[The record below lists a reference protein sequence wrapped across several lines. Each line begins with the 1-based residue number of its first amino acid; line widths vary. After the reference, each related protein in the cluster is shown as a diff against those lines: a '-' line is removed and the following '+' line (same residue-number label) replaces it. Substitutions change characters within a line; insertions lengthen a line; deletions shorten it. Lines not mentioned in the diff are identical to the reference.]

1 MSSNVSHRSDFYR
14 SNLRRLYL
22 IERFGMEESP
32 SRGFQLA
39 RGAGTSHQQQQW
51 QRQPSLHAG
60 SDSHSVLS
68 SGGRF
73 SPVRV
78 SGKYRASPY
87 LAPGGPYGRPVLNT
101 PSLAP
106 STNAFLQSI
115 QSPSN
120 LTPHLA
126 PWTAASYNLSPG
138 NSILWNNPLAT
149 EFQPPSDAFDDDLSF
164 YLNHANALTLQ
175 EDRNFCP
182 TPAVRSSPP
191 RPAGRSV
198 SNSNST
204 ALTHD
209 LASHG
214 AVRAAPSYELYSET
228 QPTHA
233 DHSAS
238 SYTGPAHVGPSPS
251 PSTNTPTRQVGLGG
265 LPRLSESLTH
275 DITSYKGVTMSSN
288 LEIIVQAILST
299 DPMYLSPDAEKAYQE
314 GKSAH
319 TRWTNYEKNKFVRHL
334 CETLTVLPQN
344 IKRFDEASGTWSNFS
359 EKALNNRRPP
369 SALLSQYEKMEIVY
383 FNILTFFRKTPT
395 DSTVAILGA
404 IENTIVSAGILGVRS
419 CPVKTADLVAW
430 VAGGTGSWFAVL
442 HDKLSGNPDVSERL
456 RRFQEKTVTPNSG
469 LAASTVV
476 SSEVSSRLL
485 IDRNSAVSST
495 PPPPHRPNLSSF
507 APHSGE
513 QPCGIAVE
521 IDRADRAATAEV
533 MREEVA
539 VIRADTGLLL
549 RQSRYLDVLT
559 LKAEAGIART
569 IISDDIAERDK
580 KFERCKELLSL
591 LEPTI
596 DEGTVKAANEC
607 LREYISTPAPS
618 TMYPAV
624 LRQIRGEPST
634 DELTTEYALDPDL
647 LGPPVDELASSPHHG
662 SVVVS
667 LEQPGTPPTELPA
680 ETSA

>member
-22 IERFGMEESP
+22 IERFDDPGAVGSNWRVAPELLTS
-32 SRGFQLA
+32 SSNGRGSHLFTQVAIRIRFYHLA
-39 RGAGTSHQQQQW
+39 AV
-51 QRQPSLHAG
+51 
-60 SDSHSVLS
+60 SVLYGS
-68 SGGRF
+68 LASIEPRRI
-73 SPVRV
+73 SHRV
-78 SGKYRASPY
+78 DLMAVQSC
-87 LAPGGPYGRPVLNT
+87 
-101 PSLAP
+101 LAP

-251 PSTNTPTRQVGLGG
+251 PSTNTPTRQVGAS
-265 LPRLSESLTH
+265 R
-275 DITSYKGVTMSSN
+275 Y
-288 LEIIVQAILST
+288 
-299 DPMYLSPDAEKAYQE
+299 PMYLSPDAEKAYQE